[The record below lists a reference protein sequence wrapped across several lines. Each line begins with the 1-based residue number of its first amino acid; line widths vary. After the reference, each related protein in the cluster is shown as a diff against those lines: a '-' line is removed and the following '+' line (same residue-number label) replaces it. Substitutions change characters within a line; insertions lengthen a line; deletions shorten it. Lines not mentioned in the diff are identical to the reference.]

1 MDMNCYC
8 SSVEMSGPP
17 FQIASMDE
25 NGILNT
31 WVSNM
36 YIEKVEYSIRI
47 IIKKKQCKFC
57 ISDENF
63 ISAKYSIAGLSDGVL
78 LNMFDLTP

>member
-8 SSVEMSGPP
+8 SSIEMSGPP

-25 NGILNT
+25 SGILNT

-36 YIEKVEYSIRI
+36 YVKR
-47 IIKKKQCKFC
+47 
-57 ISDENF
+57 
-63 ISAKYSIAGLSDGVL
+63 
-78 LNMFDLTP
+78 

>member
-47 IIKKKQCKFC
+47 IIKKSNANFAFLMR
-57 ISDENF
+57 ISSLQNT
-63 ISAKYSIAGLSDGVL
+63 AL
-78 LNMFDLTP
+78 LAFLMEFSSTCLT